1 MRYQNQ
7 HPIRLHRE
15 LETNRGSITKR
26 LQQLEKKNTK
36 QKDTEEVDEIINQL
50 NNIEM
55 CEEVQQSIVEKAKI
69 DELAVDEGT
78 LAEDIDDYIDEN
90 ARE

>member
-7 HPIRLHRE
+7 HPIRLHRK